1 MDSTD
6 SPPKK
11 TKPAMPPTYMQRFGR
26 LAGGYWSGEGKWKAR
41 GLTVLLVLLT
51 VAQVVSPVLMNS
63 WSQNL
68 FDALEQR
75 SIDRIPLLVL
85 ALAGI
90 IVTNMTVTT
99 THLNLKRRLQMNW
112 RRWLVKKVLDEW
124 MTEGRHFQV
133 TYMPGEHDNPDGRI
147 AEDARITTEYAI
159 DLAHSLL
166 YCLLL
171 LVSFTKIL
179 WSLSG
184 ETWIE
189 WGDLSIYVPGHL
201 VWVALL
207 YAAVGTTVA
216 MLLGRPLVRAV
227 NSRQTCEANF
237 RFGLVRVR
245 ENSEAIALLHGEP
258 DERRRFTDLF
268 IAVAD
273 AWRRQTRALV
283 QIFLFSSSYS
293 VLSSAFPVLIASP
306 RYISGVISLGTLMQ
320 TAQAFQQMEAALS
333 WPIDNLSKVAEWRA
347 SVERV
352 LGLQEALQDLEQEIA
367 LAVDKRIQVGIGEQ
381 PVLAFRDLS
390 VSSPRNEVVIG
401 NFSGE
406 FSLGEHVLISGD
418 AGAAIKLFKVV
429 AGLWPWGHG
438 QVDLPND
445 GAVFFMPQR
454 PYLPIGRLRSAVSYP
469 AGPTAFDDDVLGAA
483 LERVGLEH
491 LIPRLD
497 TTDSWE
503 KVLTAAEQQRLGFA
517 RLLLHKPNWIFIQ
530 EATDALDPVGEA
542 DFMQLLQEEFRDAT
556 VLTVGHHSGLDAYH
570 QRKLVLIKSDDGLV
584 LITDRRRGDRS
595 GKQKSAPRFYDRMLG
610 LLKKTTPETPPDM
623 ELPPEDRRQDP
634 TTA

>member
-1 MDSTD
+1 MVSPD

-11 TKPAMPPTYMQRFGR
+11 GSPAALPPTYMQRFGR
-26 LAGGYWSGEGKWKAR
+26 LAGGYWSGETKWKAC
-41 GLTVLLVLLT
+41 GLTVTLVLLT
-51 VAQVVSPVLMNS
+51 VAQVGSPVLMNS

-75 SIDRIPLLVL
+75 SIDRIPLLIL

-90 IVTNMTVTT
+90 IIVNMTVTT
-99 THLNLKRRLQMNW
+99 THLNLKRRLQLGW
-112 RRWLVKKVLDEW
+112 RSWLVKNVLDEW
-124 MTEGRHFQV
+124 MTDGRHFQV

-171 LVSFTKIL
+171 LISFTKIL

-201 VWVALL
+201 VWIALL

-216 MLLGRPLVRAV
+216 MLLGRPLVRAA
-227 NSRQTCEANF
+227 NFRQTCEANF
-237 RFGLVRVR
+237 RFGLVRLR

-258 DERRRFTDLF
+258 DERRRLTDLF
-268 IAVAD
+268 AAAAD

-293 VLSSAFPVLIASP
+293 VLSTAFPILVAAP
-306 RYISGVISLGTLMQ
+306 RYISGSISLGTLMQ

-333 WPIDNLSKVAEWRA
+333 WPIDNLSKLAEWRA

-352 LGLQEALQDLEQEIA
+352 LGLQESLQDLEKEIA
-367 LAVDKRIQVGIGEQ
+367 EAGEHRIQLSDGDR
-381 PVLAFRDLS
+381 PVLAFRGLS
-390 VSSPRNEVVIG
+390 ISNPRNEVVTDP
-401 NFSGE
+401 FSGE

-418 AGAAIKLFKVV
+418 AGAGVKLFKVV

-438 QVDLPND
+438 QVELPN
-445 GAVFFMPQR
+445 GGGVFFMPQR

-469 AGPTAFDDDVLGAA
+469 AGPTAFDDAKLTAV

-491 LIPRLD
+491 LVPRLD
-497 TTDSWE
+497 ATDSWE
-503 KVLTAAEQQRLGFA
+503 KLLTAAEQQRLGFA

-542 DFMQLLQEEFRDAT
+542 EFMQLLQEEFGEAT
-556 VLTVGHHSGLDAYH
+556 VLTLGHHPGLDAYH
-570 QRKLVLIKSDDGLV
+570 HRKLTLVKSDNGLV
-584 LITDRRRGDRS
+584 MIIDSKISSRGGRK
-595 GKQKSAPRFYDRMLG
+595 GAARFYDHMLG
-610 LLKKTTPETPPDM
+610 MLKKTVSGTETPP
-623 ELPPEDRRQDP
+623 
-634 TTA
+634 TG

>member
-1 MDSTD
+1 
-6 SPPKK
+6 
-11 TKPAMPPTYMQRFGR
+11 MQRFGR
-26 LAGGYWSGEGKWKAR
+26 LAAAYWTGDEKWKAR
-41 GLTVLLVLLT
+41 GLTAALVLLT
-51 VAQVVSPVLMNS
+51 VAQVVSPILMNL

-68 FDALEQR
+68 FDSLEQR
-75 SIDRIPLLVL
+75 AMDRMPLLIL

-90 IVTNMTVTT
+90 IVANMTVTT
-99 THLNLKRRLQMNW
+99 THLNLKRRLQMSW
-112 RRWLVKKVLDEW
+112 RRWLVRRILDEW
-124 MTEGRHFQV
+124 MVKGRHFQV

-147 AEDARITTEYAI
+147 SEDVRITTENAI
-159 DLAHSLL
+159 NLAHSLL
-166 YCLLL
+166 YCILLL
-171 LVSFTKIL
+171 ISFTKIL

-189 WGDLSIYVPGHL
+189 WGDLSIYIPGHL

-227 NSRQTCEANF
+227 NNRQTCEANF

-268 IAVAD
+268 TAVAD
-273 AWRRQTRALV
+273 AWKRQTSALSH
-283 QIFLFSSSYS
+283 IFLFSSGYS
-293 VLSSAFPVLIASP
+293 VLSTAFPVLIAAP
-306 RYISGVISLGTLMQ
+306 RYISGTITLGVLMQ

-333 WPIDNLSKVAEWRA
+333 WPVDNLSMLAEWRA

-352 LGLQEALQDLEQEIA
+352 LGLHEALQTLESEMAQPG
-367 LAVDKRIQVGIGEQ
+367 DKRIQVGTGDR
-381 PVLAFRDLS
+381 PVLAFRDLT
-390 VSSPRNEVVIG
+390 VGTPRNEVVISG
-401 NFSGE
+401 FSSE

-418 AGAAIKLFKVV
+418 PGAAIKLFKVV
-429 AGLWPWGHG
+429 AGLWPWGSG

-445 GAVFFMPQR
+445 SGPGHGAIFFMPQR

-469 AGPTAFDDDVLGAA
+469 AGPTAFDDGVLQAA

-491 LIPRLD
+491 LFSRLD
-497 TTDSWE
+497 TTDAWE
-503 KVLTAAEQQRLGFA
+503 KILTVAEQQRLGFA
-517 RLLLHKPNWIFIQ
+517 RLLLHRPSWIFIQ

-542 DFMQLLQEEFRDAT
+542 DFMQMLQEEFSEAT

-570 QRKLVLIKSDDGLV
+570 QRKLVLVRAADGLV
-584 LITDRRRGDRS
+584 LITDRRKTDRTQ
-595 GKQKSAPRFYDRMLG
+595 KQKSAPRFYDRMLG
-610 LLKKTTPETPPDM
+610 LLKKNGNPDIQPA
-623 ELPPEDRRQDP
+623 EVKGTE
-634 TTA
+634 